1 MITKTSKIKS
11 RFRGRFNY
19 QGEIHVLYCFASS
32 EKQAKLIFIK
42 RLSKLLDRSPWS
54 LSGLYSGYLD
64 NFSVS
69 LETEFVE
76 INEPQK

>member
-1 MITKTSKIKS
+1 MKTCKS
-11 RFRGRFNY
+11 RWVGIFNY
-19 QGEIHVLYCFASS
+19 QRETHVLYCFARS

-76 INEPQK
+76 EDEPQK